1 MSRTAHTASY
11 YAASANP
18 SPERPSLQDSIDTDV
33 CIIGAGYTG
42 LSTALHLAEA
52 GYKVVVLEAARV
64 GWGASGR
71 NGGQLINSYSRDV
84 DVIERHH
91 GADTAKMLGS
101 MAFEG
106 ADIIRQRIDQYKI
119 DCDYRPGGIFA
130 AFNRKQMQEL
140 EARHGLWASY
150 GHDQTEL
157 LDTAATRARIH
168 SDRYHGA
175 LLDHRSGHVHPL
187 NLALGEAAAIESLGG
202 QIFEDSRVTG
212 IERKQR
218 PVVTTASGGQVTA
231 DYLVIAG
238 NAYLGG
244 LVPELSARS
253 MPCGT
258 QIVATEPL
266 GETRARDLITNL
278 ECVEDCNYK
287 LDYYRITGDFRLV
300 YGGGV
305 SYGGGDPAS
314 IEAFLRPRLE
324 KTFPQLKG
332 VKLDYAWGGDFLLTV
347 SRLPQV
353 GRLTPSIFYAQGY
366 SGHGVTTTHLIGRLM
381 CEALKGQAER
391 FDAFGSVRHMQ
402 FPGGRAFRKP
412 YTALGAV
419 FYELRD
425 RLGV

>member
-1 MSRTAHTASY
+1 MTRTEHTTSY
-11 YAASANP
+11 YAATANTAP
-18 SPERPSLQDSIDTDV
+18 DRPPLQENLDTDV
-33 CIIGAGYTG
+33 CVIGAGYTG
-42 LSTALHLAEA
+42 LSTALHLVEA
-52 GYKVVVLEAARV
+52 GYRVVMLEAARI

-71 NGGQLINSYSRDV
+71 NGGQLINSYSRDI

-91 GADTAKMLGS
+91 GKEAARMLGS

-106 ADIIRQRIDQYKI
+106 ADIIRQRIDQYQI
-119 DCDYRPGGIFA
+119 DCDLKSGGLFA
-130 AFNRKQMQEL
+130 ALNPKQMDEL
-140 EARHGLWASY
+140 KERHALWAKF

-157 LDTAATRARIH
+157 LDAEATRAKIN
-168 SDRYHGA
+168 SERYVGA
-175 LLDHRSGHVHPL
+175 LLDHRSGHIHPL

-202 QIFEDSRVTG
+202 RIFEDSRVTD
-212 IERKQR
+212 IQRSER
-218 PVVTTASGGQVTA
+218 PVVTTDSGAKVTA
-231 DYLVIAG
+231 DYLMIAG

-244 LVPELSARS
+244 LVPELASRS

-258 QIVATEPL
+258 QIVTTEVL
-266 GETRARDLITNL
+266 GESWARDLIPDL

-287 LDYYRITGDFRLV
+287 LDYYRMTGDFRLLF
-300 YGGGV
+300 GGGV

-314 IEAFLRPRLE
+314 IERTLRPNLE

-353 GRLTPSIFYAQGY
+353 GRLTPSIYYAQGY

-381 CEALKGQAER
+381 AEAMKGQAER
-391 FDAFGSVRHMQ
+391 FDAFGQVRHMP
-402 FPGGRAFRKP
+402 FPGGRLFRKP
-412 YTALGAV
+412 YTAMGAF

>member
-1 MSRTAHTASY
+1 MSRTEHTTSY
-11 YAASANP
+11 YAATAHAA
-18 SPERPSLQDSIDTDV
+18 PERPPLRADMDTDV

-42 LSTALHLAEA
+42 LSTALHLVEA
-52 GYKVVVLEAARV
+52 GFRVVVLEAARV

-71 NGGQLINSYSRDV
+71 NGGQLINSYSRDI
-84 DVIERHH
+84 DVIERQH

-106 ADIIRQRIDQYKI
+106 ADIIRDRIEKYRI
-119 DCDYRPGGIFA
+119 DCDYRPGGLFA
-130 AFNRKQMQEL
+130 AFNSKQMAEL
-140 EARHGLWASY
+140 EARQQLWARY
-150 GHDQTEL
+150 GHKQTEL
-157 LDTAATRARIH
+157 LDTATVRTRIS
-168 SDRYHGA
+168 SDRYAGA
-175 LLDHRSGHVHPL
+175 LLDHRSGHIHPL

-202 QIFEDSRVTG
+202 QIFEDSRVAV
-212 IERKQR
+212 IERLPR
-218 PVVTTASGGQVTA
+218 PVVTTENGSRVTA

-258 QIVATEPL
+258 QIVTTEVL
-266 GETRARDLITNL
+266 GEARARELIANL

-287 LDYYRITGDFRLV
+287 LDYYRMTGDFRLL

-324 KTFPQLKG
+324 KTFPQLQG

-366 SGHGVTTTHLIGRLM
+366 SGHGVTTTHLIGKLVS
-381 CEALKGQAER
+381 ETLKGQAER
-391 FDAFGSVRHMQ
+391 FDAFGTVRHMP

-412 YTALGAV
+412 YTALGAF